1 MRHTSPFGGVWG
13 GYLRGGDLDTFLLAG
28 ICNVGNG
35 SALYVALPAQIV
47 ELGSAVH
54 RTAIVPHDE
63 VGAASRAA
71 SRSRKYKTE
80 AFEMFETMLRRLNSP
95 GMSDVFLFGHAPRDR
110 TRWLAWEDSNLRMP
124 D

>member
-1 MRHTSPFGGVWG
+1 MRHTSPFGDVWE

-63 VGAASRAA
+63 VVYPPAMGVNELPLGRVPDELINQRTTLA
-71 SRSRKYKTE
+71 
-80 AFEMFETMLRRLNSP
+80 L
-95 GMSDVFLFGHAPRDR
+95 GHAKDPPR
-110 TRWLAWEDSNLRMP
+110 M
-124 D
+124 